1 MKRSVRLEKFA
12 EINAGLESNAGSL
25 LASVQQQYDKQ
36 NAQLENLRAYR
47 AEYQQQLNEKLAD
60 SRSAGV
66 IHDYHR
72 FIASID
78 LAIGQ
83 QTEVVR
89 QLAEKVAARRAD
101 WILKRQNVTK
111 MINAAE
117 NLRIGENLSA
127 RRAEQKE
134 SDELVL
140 SRYTRSQQADRTIFE

>member
-12 EINAGLESNAGSL
+12 EINAALESNAGSL
-25 LASVQQQYDKQ
+25 LANVQQQYDKQ
-36 NAQLENLRAYR
+36 NAQLEKLRAYR

-72 FIASID
+72 FIESID

-89 QLAEKVAARRAD
+89 QCAEKVAARRAD
-101 WILKRQNVTK
+101 WLVKRQNVTK
-111 MINAAE
+111 MVNAAE
-117 NLRIGENLSA
+117 NLKHGERLSA

-140 SRYTRSQQADRTIFE
+140 NRYSRSQQADRSIFE